1 MVGNCFQPKQTK
13 PSYPTSEQSID
24 VQKQRK
30 MEDELSHLVSSH
42 NTLCQILE
50 VFDKNKTANEYFKQ
64 ARDEVLT
71 SGNTGLGVMVIV
83 ALEKMCEVIE
93 EAEERKEGKIMDSL
107 SICKAKDEECELLED
122 AITHSTLPRY
132 KCISELVVQDYDGDG
147 FALDTYTTIPV
158 GSIWEVSDN
167 KERIVGG
174 LDTIH
179 LDLVSDKK
187 SHWLEILEE
196 TFIKYFRKVE

>member
-64 ARDEVLT
+64 ASDEVLV
-71 SGNTGLGVMVIV
+71 SGNTGLGVMVII

-93 EAEERKEGKIMDSL
+93 EYDEDKVTDEELRKKVAELEKENYVMSCQLVGIERIL
-107 SICKAKDEECELLED
+107 NKDEEL
-122 AITHSTLPRY
+122 
-132 KCISELVVQDYDGDG
+132 
-147 FALDTYTTIPV
+147 
-158 GSIWEVSDN
+158 
-167 KERIVGG
+167 
-174 LDTIH
+174 
-179 LDLVSDKK
+179 
-187 SHWLEILEE
+187 
-196 TFIKYFRKVE
+196 